1 VSFRTTKADDAAV
14 EARKHITSVKFV
26 VSGGFGAGKT
36 TFVGSISEVPPL
48 RTEAAMTS
56 VGTDVD
62 ARKGSL
68 AKTTTTVAMDF
79 GRLTVDEQL
88 VMYLFGTPGQER
100 FGFMWENITSGA
112 LGAVILVDTDRLDQS
127 FPAVDHFEAKG
138 IPFVVAVNRFDGARR
153 HSLDEVRAALGVGEH
168 VPVVDCDARQT
179 GSAKAVL
186 LTLLEHLAAAVR
198 RQAALAT

>member
-1 VSFRTTKADDAAV
+1 MSFRTTKAADRTV

-79 GRLTVDEQL
+79 GRLTVDERL

-112 LGAVILVDTDRLDQS
+112 LGAVILVDTERLDQS

-153 HSLDEVRAALGVGEH
+153 HSLDEVRAALGVGDH
-168 VPVVDCDARQT
+168 VPICDCDARET
-179 GSAKAVL
+179 GSAKQVL
-186 LTLLEHLAAAVR
+186 LTLLEHLAAAAR
-198 RQAALAT
+198 QQAALAT